1 MAKTRIAYFC
11 QSCGFE
17 SAKWLG
23 KCPSCQQWNT
33 FVEEIIDKGN
43 SAASVPTWKVTSNT
57 QQRANKPVEV
67 ADITFTE
74 EHRMQTP
81 DKEFNRVLGGGI
93 VAGSLVLIGGE
104 PGIGKSTLMLQLALN
119 MPNLK
124 VLYVSGEESER
135 QIKMRAERL
144 VPEAVNPQSKNL
156 SSKLETLNHKSG
168 ALNSNSEI
176 EHPKSEINKGC
187 FILTETSTQ
196 NIFKQIEAL
205 EPDLVVIDSIQTL
218 HSSHIESTPGSVS
231 QVRECTAEMLRFA
244 KETSTP
250 VFLIGHITKDGMIA
264 GPKILEH
271 MVDTVLQFEG
281 DRHHVYRILRTV
293 KNRFGSAS
301 ELGIYEMLGE
311 GLREVSNP
319 SEILLSQRDEPLSGI
334 TISATLEGMRPM
346 LIETQAL
353 VSTSAYGTP
362 QRTATG
368 FDTKRMSMLLA
379 VLEKRCGFR
388 LGAKDV
394 FLNITGG
401 IRVEDPAIDL
411 GLAAAIISS
420 HEDIPIPFK
429 TCFAGEIGLSGEI
442 RAVNRVE
449 QRIAEAQKLG
459 FNQIF
464 ISKYNLPSGGQDK
477 KRMDLSRYDIEVKI
491 VSSIEEVFGLL
502 FG

>member
-1 MAKTRIAYFC
+1 VSKSKVAYFC

-17 SAKWLG
+17 AAKWLG
-23 KCPSCQQWNT
+23 KCPSCNQWNT
-33 FVEEIIDKGN
+33 FVEEVIEKDNKTIPN
-43 SAASVPTWKVTSNT
+43 WKVTST
-57 QQRANKPVEV
+57 TLQRANKPIEV
-67 ADITFTE
+67 ADITYNE
-74 EHRMQTP
+74 EHRLLTP

-119 MPNLK
+119 MPGLK

-144 VPEAVNPQSKNL
+144 SEVGSKQLAVGGKKIS
-156 SSKLETLNHKSG
+156 ELNK
-168 ALNSNSEI
+168 SEI
-176 EHPKSEINKGC
+176 EHSKSEIKKGC

-196 NIFKQIEAL
+196 NIFKQIEEL
-205 EPDLVVIDSIQTL
+205 EPDIVVVDSIQTL
-218 HSSHIESTPGSVS
+218 HSAHIESTPGSVS
-231 QVRECTAEMLRFA
+231 QVRECTSELLRFA
-244 KETSTP
+244 KESSTP

-281 DRHHVYRILRTV
+281 DRHHVYRILRTI

-334 TISATLEGMRPM
+334 TISTTLEGMRPM
-346 LIETQAL
+346 MIETQAL
-353 VSTSAYGTP
+353 VSDSPYGTP

-379 VLEKRCGFR
+379 VLEKRCGFK

-420 HEDIPIPFK
+420 YQDIPIPFK

-459 FNQIF
+459 FEQIF
-464 ISKYNLPSGGQDK
+464 ISKYNLPSSAQDK
-477 KRMDLSRYDIEVKI
+477 KKMDLSRYNIDIKV
-491 VSSIEEVFGLL
+491 VSRIEEVFELL